1 MRNDRKKKSGRRT
14 GKRKR
19 MDRKKELALHLAV
32 ACAILLA
39 AGLTAAGIIRS
50 RRKTSVSPIPAAV
63 PSETETDVRSTA
75 ESMSA
80 FVENLLDTV
89 ESETP
94 DDPTDS
100 NSSPLAGGGI
110 RPASEDEIRIT
121 DTSGDWR
128 LILVNPRLR
137 LPEDYAVDTC
147 RIWDGEP
154 ERIDYRIYDDLHAML
169 NACESANLFPIIRG
183 AYRTQNQQE
192 ELFEQKTEQFMMEG
206 ETLEEARRDA
216 ATIVAYPG
224 TSEHQLGLA
233 LDIVS
238 GDNNILNA
246 DQANNPTQQWL
257 MEHSFEY
264 GFVLRYPTDKGDI
277 TGIIYEPWHYRYV
290 GTEAAKV
297 MHDENLCLEEYLDKY
312 GNGGESDD
320 EA

>member
-1 MRNDRKKKSGRRT
+1 MKNNKSKRQRRRS

-19 MDRKKELALHLAV
+19 MDRKKELALHLAI
-32 ACAILLA
+32 AGAILLA
-39 AGLTAAGIIRS
+39 ACLTLAGVVRS
-50 RRKTSVSPIPAAV
+50 RSKSSVSPLLEAAPAEA
-63 PSETETDVRSTA
+63 EADVVSVA
-75 ESMSA
+75 ESSTA
-80 FVENLLDTV
+80 FVENLLDLY
-89 ESETP
+89 ESEVSS
-94 DDPTDS
+94 DSADS
-100 NSSPLAGGGI
+100 NSSPLAGAGI
-110 RPASEDEIRIT
+110 RPASEEEIRIT

-128 LILVNPRLR
+128 LILVNPRMR
-137 LPEDYAVDTC
+137 LPDDYAVDTC
-147 RIWDGEP
+147 RIWDSEP

-169 NACESANLFPIIRG
+169 DDCESAGLFPVIRG
-183 AYRTQNQQE
+183 AFRTQHQQE

-206 ETLEEARRDA
+206 ETLEEAKRDA

-238 GDNNILNA
+238 GDNSILNA

-257 MEHSFEY
+257 MEHSWEY

-290 GTEAAKV
+290 GTETAKI
-297 MHDENLCLEEYLDKY
+297 MHDEDLCLEEYLDKY
-312 GNGGESDD
+312 GNGGGNDD